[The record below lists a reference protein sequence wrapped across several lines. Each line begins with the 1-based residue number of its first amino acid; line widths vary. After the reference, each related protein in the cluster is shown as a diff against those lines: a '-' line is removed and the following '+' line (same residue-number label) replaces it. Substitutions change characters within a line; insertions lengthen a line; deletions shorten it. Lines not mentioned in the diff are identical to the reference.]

1 MGSYFYKYDEPE
13 TILQV
18 NSFAISNKKMEYVI
32 EVYDND
38 DDEPSLNMYRFMNNR
53 VKYNH

>member
-1 MGSYFYKYDEPE
+1 MGNFFYNYEEPK
-13 TILQV
+13 IIMQA
-18 NSFAISNKKMEYVI
+18 NSFAPTDKTFEYVI

-38 DDEPSLNMYRFMNNR
+38 DDSPGLNMYRFNR